1 MVKQPWLE
9 PLEQTAHFLIGLVAP
24 AWGAWREHRQWPPG
38 DISYHK
44 NGIYVP
50 TDRVR
55 DSYRDFTAY
64 LLGSQVAIV
73 VLFGLLVWR
82 W

>member
-1 MVKQPWLE
+1 MKPVWLE

-38 DISYHK
+38 DPLLVVTQEYYHES
-44 NGIYVP
+44 
-50 TDRVR
+50 RVR
-55 DSYRDFTAY
+55 DAYRDFTAY
-64 LLGSQVAIV
+64 LIGSQVAII
-73 VLFGLLVWR
+73 VLVGLLVRR